1 LSMDVERQRAAIE
14 RVLESI
20 RPYLRKD
27 NGDIELVEVGEDGI
41 ADVRFLGECARCS
54 LSIMTLRAGVEK
66 AILSQVEGIRRIEAV
81 P

>member
-1 LSMDVERQRAAIE
+1 MDIE
-14 RVLESI
+14 SKREKIELVLESI

-27 NGDIELVEVGEDGI
+27 NGDIELVRVGEDGI

-66 AILSQVEGIRRIEAV
+66 AVLSQVQGIRRIEAV